1 MRRLRA
7 PDGCPWD
14 REQTL
19 QTLRAYVLE
28 EAYEVLDAIDR
39 GDQKALREEIGDL
52 LLEVVFLSQV
62 CAEQGLFDA
71 ADVAQGIADKLVRRH
86 PHVFG
91 DRHAS
96 NPQEALRH
104 WEQIKKAERE
114 AAGDG
119 ATNVS
124 LLDGVPR
131 QLPALLR
138 ASRLSSRAATARFDW
153 KALPELMRKLE
164 EETGEFLEAADR
176 NDREAMTE
184 ELGDLLFIA
193 ANIGRFTGIDPESAL
208 QGANAKFIARFN
220 HIESRLREQGRE
232 MADATLDE
240 MESLWE
246 EAKRL
251 EREGPVPR

>member
-19 QTLRAYVLE
+19 ETLRAYVLE
-28 EAYEVLDAIDR
+28 EAYEVLEAIDR
-39 GDQKALREEIGDL
+39 GDQGGLREEIGDL

-62 CAEQGLFDA
+62 CAEKGWFDA
-71 ADVAQGIADKLVRRH
+71 ADVAQSIADKLIRRH

-91 DRHAS
+91 EHRARDS
-96 NPQEALRH
+96 KEAIRH
-104 WEQIKKAERE
+104 WEEIKKSERE
-114 AAGDG
+114 ASGQR
-119 ATNVS
+119 VS

-138 ASRLSSRAATARFDW
+138 AARLSSRAGTAGFDW
-153 KALPELMRKLE
+153 TALPELMRKLE
-164 EETGEFLEAADR
+164 EEVDEFREAASRDDR
-176 NDREAMTE
+176 NAMTE

-193 ANIGRFTGIDPESAL
+193 SNVGRFCGIDPESAL
-208 QGANAKFIARFN
+208 QRANAKFIARFQ

-232 MADATLDE
+232 VKGSTMEE

-251 EREGPVPR
+251 EREGQPE